1 MDENNTKE
9 LSMQEMYREL
19 SEKITLFSSIL
30 EKFGLDLITKLGQ
43 TNLKLTK
50 LTDKIEELHSATL
63 HVKSLSP
70 QFSGIIQGQKTL
82 TDEIELLKTL
92 ITSANSEIK
101 KERPEVQKIERKK
114 DATDMKTSIRSNLLQ
129 LQSEIS
135 DLENP
140 KDVIN
145 ALETIKEQIFE
156 YTGGH
161 RILYEISQINNRLD
175 TLESLSENL
184 DTENPDSLDL
194 KEYLSEK
201 ITFWMNKLELK
212 H

>member
-1 MDENNTKE
+1 
-9 LSMQEMYREL
+9 
-19 SEKITLFSSIL
+19 
-30 EKFGLDLITKLGQ
+30 
-43 TNLKLTK
+43 
-50 LTDKIEELHSATL
+50 
-63 HVKSLSP
+63 
-70 QFSGIIQGQKTL
+70 
-82 TDEIELLKTL
+82 LLKTL
-92 ITSANSEIK
+92 ITSANSGIK